1 MNISVKSVHFH
12 ADSKLVSHVE
22 KKLSRLGRIYD
33 QIVDVEVCLK
43 LQDTGSKV
51 QEKIAEVRMHV
62 PGGWLLDKKTGKT
75 FESAI
80 NASAETLRR
89 QLARYKDKQYSY
101 EPEKIA
107 DRSPHA

>member
-33 QIVDVEVCLK
+33 QIVDVEVHLK